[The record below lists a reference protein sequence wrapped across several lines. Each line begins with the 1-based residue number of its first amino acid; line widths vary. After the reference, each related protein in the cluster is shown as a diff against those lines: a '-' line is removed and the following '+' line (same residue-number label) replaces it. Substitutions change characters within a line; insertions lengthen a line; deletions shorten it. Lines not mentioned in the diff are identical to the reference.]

1 MDFSTAVKHVL
12 MSEGGYVDHPL
23 DPGRKTNFGITES
36 VAREEGYKGDMRQLP
51 LDLAKRI
58 YKTRFWDKVR
68 ADELPPSIRYAVFDA
83 AVNSGVRQ
91 SILWLQRAAGVSDDG
106 VIGPKTLTAVHA
118 LNADALRMRI
128 LAQRLRFLTNLNT
141 FGTFG
146 RGWTRRVCDLMET

>member
-1 MDFSTAVKHVL
+1 

-58 YKTRFWDKVR
+58 YKTRYWDKVR

>member
-12 MSEGGYVDHPL
+12 MSEGGYADHPL